1 NKFLITK
8 KINRMNPT
16 TTKVATLTKEQL
28 NKRLAE
34 LQEALD
40 STTRT
45 DVTEIINEMSHIHFY
60 LERS

>member
-1 NKFLITK
+1 
-8 KINRMNPT
+8 MYPT
-16 TTKVATLTKEQL
+16 TTKMAKPTKEQL

-40 STTRT
+40 ATTRI

-60 LERS
+60 LARYRQ

>member
-1 NKFLITK
+1 
-8 KINRMNPT
+8 MNPT